1 MSRAKR
7 IIRLSEQEKE
17 VKVDAPD
24 LSNVLDGWVTHWSG
38 VHVEYECPT
47 VEDGKLQVFEDRSWH
62 WMVRG
67 QIVESGMTYQS
78 LAEFLKDHLGVT
90 INKIED
96 EPTESLKEQEEGAL
110 TKAEVMEQVQEMAGE
125 LTGIITR
132 KCKEALGS
140 GALDVEDYKAGDYSL
155 AKLILSVS
163 LKRAAEQYVPLGDK
177 LKKEYKNLLNFV

>member
-1 MSRAKR
+1 
-7 IIRLSEQEKE
+7 
-17 VKVDAPD
+17 
-24 LSNVLDGWVTHWSG
+24 
-38 VHVEYECPT
+38 
-47 VEDGKLQVFEDRSWH
+47 
-62 WMVRG
+62 MVRG
-67 QIVESGMTYQS
+67 QIVESGTTYQQ

-96 EPTESLKEQEEGAL
+96 EPTESFKKTKIKEQEENTL
-110 TKAEVMEQVQEMAGE
+110 TKEEVMEQVQEMASE